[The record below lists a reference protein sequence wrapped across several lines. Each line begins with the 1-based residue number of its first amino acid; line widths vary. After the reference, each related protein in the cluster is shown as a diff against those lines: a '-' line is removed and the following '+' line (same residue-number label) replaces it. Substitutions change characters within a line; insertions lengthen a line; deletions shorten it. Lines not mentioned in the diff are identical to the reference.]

1 MSTVH
6 HQSRRKTVFT
16 LLGVAVGLW
25 VLLGLMGLATNGPSA
40 SHSRMGSAI
49 LADFGAARVDAS
61 RIRFT
66 LADESYTLE
75 RSSAGWVM
83 AETGGYPVRLDRI
96 ADLASGLETLSYD
109 ERRTNDP
116 YKHDRLGLG
125 DPIEGGNGV
134 LVEVFRAENELSHAV
149 IVGRKNEDLYV
160 RDPGNTQ
167 SYRASG
173 SLPPFYN
180 RRAWLDL
187 DIVDIE
193 PAAIR
198 SVRITDSRNRTLY
211 LRRAE
216 GSDARSFTPAPPNQN
231 DRLISRLAASATA
244 LAITRLTPQDVK
256 PAEDLINDP
265 IARHI
270 SETFDGLE
278 INLQAYREPNGFW
291 VTLRAIEAGEGAR
304 RAEVINEKA
313 EGWAFRISDY
323 DFQDFTPSVTSIVEP
338 APLVLTP

>member
-1 MSTVH
+1 MSAVH
-6 HQSRRKTVFT
+6 HQSRRKTALT
-16 LLGVAVGLW
+16 LLAIAVGLW
-25 VLLGLMGLATNGPSA
+25 VSLGLMSLATSGPGA
-40 SHSRMGSAI
+40 SQSRMGSAV
-49 LADFGAARVDAS
+49 LSDFGATRVDAS

-75 RSSAGWVM
+75 RSSKGWVM

-109 ERRTNDP
+109 ERRTDDP

-125 DPIEGGNGV
+125 DPTEGGNGV
-134 LVEVFRAENELSHAV
+134 LVEVFGPENELSHAV

-167 SYRASG
+167 SYRADG

-187 DIVDIE
+187 DIVDID

-198 SVRITDSRNRTLY
+198 SVRIIDSRNRTLY

-216 GSDARSFTPAPPNQN
+216 GSDSRSFAPAPPNQN
-231 DRLISRLAASATA
+231 DRLISRLAASASA
-244 LAITRLTPQDVK
+244 LAITRLSPQDVK
-256 PAEDLINDP
+256 PAEDLINGP

-338 APLVLTP
+338 APAPSAP

>member
-1 MSTVH
+1 MSRI
-6 HQSRRKTVFT
+6 HQNSRRKSVLI
-16 LLGVAVGLW
+16 LLVVAVGLW
-25 VLLGLMGLATNGPSA
+25 VLLGLTHLTTSPPSA
-40 SHSRMGSAI
+40 SHNRMGEPI
-49 LADFGAARVDAS
+49 LAGFGAQRAEAQ

-75 RSSAGWVM
+75 RTAAGWVM
-83 AETGGYPVRLDRI
+83 AETGGYPVRRDRI
-96 ADLASGLETLSYD
+96 AELAGGLETLSFD
-109 ERRTNDP
+109 VRRTDDP

-125 DPIEGGNGV
+125 DPTEGGNGV
-134 LVEVFRAENELSHAV
+134 LLEVFGPENALTQSVV
-149 IVGRKNEDLYV
+149 IGRKNEDLYV
-160 RDPGNTQ
+160 RNPGETQ
-167 SYRASG
+167 TFRADG

-187 DIVDIE
+187 SIAEID

-198 SVRITDSRNRTLY
+198 SVRITDSSNRSLY

-216 GSDARSFTPAPPNQN
+216 GNDARSFRPAPPNQN
-231 DRLISRLAASATA
+231 DRLISRLAASSTA

-256 PAEDLINDP
+256 PAADLINAP

-278 INLQAYREPNGFW
+278 IDLQAFREPNGFW
-291 VTLRAIEAGEGAR
+291 VTLRAVEAGEGAR
-304 RAEVINEKA
+304 RAEAINAKA

-323 DFQDFTPSVTSIVEP
+323 DFQDLTPSVTSIVEP
-338 APLVLTP
+338 APLAP

>member
-1 MSTVH
+1 MSMVN
-6 HQSRRKTVFT
+6 HQARRKSVLVLF
-16 LLGVAVGLW
+16 GIAVALW
-25 VLLGLMGLATNGPSA
+25 GLLGLTQLTMGGSSTT
-40 SHSRMGSAI
+40 HSRMGAPV
-49 LADFGAARVDAS
+49 LAEFGAARVDAQ

-66 LADESYTLE
+66 LADESYTLQ
-75 RSSAGWVM
+75 RTAAGWVM
-83 AETGGYPVRLDRI
+83 AETGGYPVRMDRI
-96 ADLASGLETLSYD
+96 ADLATGLETLTYD
-109 ERRTNDP
+109 ERRTDDP
-116 YKHDRLGLG
+116 YKHDRVGLS

-134 LVEVFRAENELSHAV
+134 LVEVFGIDNALTHSV
-149 IVGRKNEDLYV
+149 IVGRKSDDLYV
-160 RDPGNTQ
+160 RDPGDTQ
-167 SYRASG
+167 TYRADG

-187 DIVDIE
+187 NIVEID

-198 SVRITDSRNRTLY
+198 SVRIVDAQNRALY
-211 LRRAE
+211 LRRSE
-216 GSDARSFTPAPPNQN
+216 GSDTRSFRPAPPNQN

-256 PAEDLINDP
+256 PVEDLINPP

-304 RAEVINEKA
+304 RAEAINEKA

-338 APLVLTP
+338 ALSAP

>member
-1 MSTVH
+1 MSQIH
-6 HQSRRKTVFT
+6 HQSRRKSVLT
-16 LLGVAVGLW
+16 LLGIAVGLW
-25 VLLGLMGLATNGPSA
+25 VLLGLKGLATGTPGS
-40 SHSRMGSAI
+40 SHSRMGSAV
-49 LADFGAARVDAS
+49 LTDFGAARVEAS

-75 RSSAGWVM
+75 RSAAGWVM

-96 ADLASGLETLSYD
+96 SDLASGLETLSYD
-109 ERRTNDP
+109 VRRTNDP

-134 LVEVFRAENELSHAV
+134 LVEVFGAENELSYAV
-149 IVGRKNEDLYV
+149 ILGRKNEDLYV
-160 RDPGNTQ
+160 RDPGETQ

-187 DIVDIE
+187 DIVDID

-198 SVRITDSRNRTLY
+198 SVRIMDPRNRSLY

-216 GSDARSFTPAPPNQN
+216 GSDSRSFVPAPPNQN

-256 PAEDLINDP
+256 PAEDLINAP
-265 IARHI
+265 VARHI

-304 RAEVINEKA
+304 RAQVINEKA

-323 DFQDFTPSVTSIVEP
+323 DFQDITPSVTSIVEP
-338 APLVLTP
+338 APSAP